1 MTTIKFVVKVTRSGS
16 SVPAYVLS
24 MNRGP
29 IQMTSNR
36 KRALVMGKFA
46 AEDAMKSITNSRSN
60 PELVMV
66 KVNA

>member
-1 MTTIKFVVKVTRSGS
+1 MTTIKFVVKVTRTGS

-24 MNRGP
+24 TDRGP

-36 KRALVMGKFA
+36 KLALVMGKFA